1 MSNNGFQRVAATAA
15 ILSAA
20 GAAMAQAPVGR
31 ETVID
36 LSACKIVKRHAD
48 GNTWSCSGLPG
59 YAVYYAEGDL
69 RTFVSVGPNAG
80 KRKAADQTLGPFNSI
95 FPGKVKRATMEWRVT
110 GDAQKP
116 VPHATILRYHTRND
130 DGKGE
135 VFVVMKITAEE
146 TCQAAIIEAFNDPKA
161 IDFARE
167 VADGAV
173 RTFDC
178 KNDPVEHRRG
188 GKSPF

>member
-1 MSNNGFQRVAATAA
+1 MSATKSFVLMA
-15 ILSAA
+15 IFAVVA
-20 GAAMAQAPVGR
+20 GAGVANAQAPVAK
-31 ETVID
+31 ETAID
-36 LSACKIVKRHAD
+36 LKVCKIVKRHAD

-59 YAVYYAEGDL
+59 YGIYYAEGDL
-69 RTFVSVGPNAG
+69 RTFVSVGANAG

-95 FPGKVKRATMEWRVT
+95 FPDKAQRATIEWRVT
-110 GDAQKP
+110 GDVAKP
-116 VPHATILRYHTRND
+116 TPHATILRYYTRND
-130 DGKGE
+130 EGKGE
-135 VFVVMKITAEE
+135 VFVVMKVTAKE

-167 VADGAV
+167 VADGAA

-178 KNDPVEHRRG
+178 RNEPVEHRRG